1 MYAKLVRQVSV
12 AFGAQYSWVCMLH
25 CNDVNVRFL
34 YLVLVFFQI
43 LRQKEC
49 RLVLLLSVTSRSCF
63 YAGSKLK
70 WQISSIF
77 GIFVTV
83 YLIVIMM
90 KVSYCS
96 FNTTTVFHVWKKSAA
111 VHFADNLANFT
122 FLSPSVFL
130 RHRAV
135 IHKRRTRYI
144 ALTPSEL
151 N

>member
-70 WQISSIF
+70 SQISSIF

-83 YLIVIMM
+83 YMIVVMM

-96 FNTTTVFHVWKKSAA
+96 FNTTTVFQSAA
-111 VHFADNLANFT
+111 VYFADNLANVT

-130 RHRAV
+130 RHRVV
-135 IHKRRTRYI
+135 IHQRRTRYMV
-144 ALTPSEL
+144 LTPSEL